1 MDKSALFAQA
11 IADQLHLDV
20 GAFLPRVSI
29 KNSGDLIHAGVVD
42 PAFAFEEVHYSWIVR
57 FLEEK
62 SDLERRLY
70 CGVLPAR
77 IAGPVA
83 RAYNLAPIE
92 RILSQPVR
100 RMLFEQLYFSLF
112 PHAKIPP
119 LDWVSEPISRLVFLG
134 KVALERLCDFLG
146 LYDLAAEM
154 QMTIDKAMIEKI
166 REQLSSKEVTF
177 LGRALGTRQPWSLP
191 KIGLATWTKAKPGL
205 RHVLQKRGLMR
216 LCVALSG
223 QSPVFIEH
231 LKYKFDTGRAQIIDR
246 LVRPETIA
254 GATPIVLSQLE
265 AIFESLQ
272 THANEVSS

>member
-1 MDKSALFAQA
+1 MDKSAFFAQA

-20 GAFLPRVSI
+20 GAFLPKVSV
-29 KNSGDLIHAGVVD
+29 KDPSSLIQAGVID

-57 FLEEK
+57 FLEDK
-62 SDLERRLY
+62 SELERRLY

-77 IAGPVA
+77 LASPVA

-92 RILSQPVR
+92 RTLSPLTR
-100 RMLFEQLYFSLF
+100 RMIFERLYFSLF

-119 LDWVSEPISRLVFLG
+119 LDWTEEPISRLVFLG

-166 REQLSSKEVTF
+166 QGKLSSKEVVF
-177 LGRALGTRQPWSLP
+177 LKRALGTRQPWSLP

-223 QSPVFIEH
+223 QSPFLIEH
-231 LKYKFDTGRAQIIDR
+231 LKYKFDTGRAQIIDQ